1 MEAASP
7 AVSKYSKRER
17 TPSSKLLE
25 STASA
30 ASIQKVREQIQKTE
44 KNEPI
49 TEIPP
54 SPSFDFI
61 VEEDEETLSD
71 CAIIGLKELAYAI
84 FSKGAIDKY
93 LEGVPKAKISKKIRQ
108 LWELTGI
115 EAQCNAIIGTP
126 INNETK
132 CWICGFEVDEKV
144 NGLKPSCEHIL
155 PVAQARFFLDLYNPD
170 YELTAGKQEL
180 LSLEYGWSHFFCNLM
195 KGSGSYLE
203 TSGDSSSNIVWRPNR
218 KSILKTIDNILDYN
232 TRNTG
237 GKPRYF
243 EESNNVIMKRIKG
256 SREAWRQSRIDDIIN
271 QKINP
276 ILEYLQGPRMES
288 GRAGLIMIA
297 GVASCMDEKK
307 IRSEFNKFL
316 EVYKT
321 DLKRKE
327 DEAASA
333 LIEMSKVPGPAS
345 ASPKF
350 NEWPPYN
357 PELEATSPPPS
368 KRTARV
374 LPPAPKKPVKRSVT
388 KRTLPGKPTK
398 K

>member
-17 TPSSKLLE
+17 TPSSKVLE

-49 TEIPP
+49 AEIPDP
-54 SPSFDFI
+54 ESFDFI
-61 VEEDEETLSD
+61 VEEDEEILSD
-71 CAIIGLKELAYAI
+71 CAIIGLKELAYSV
-84 FSKGAIDKY
+84 FSKGAVDKY

-108 LWELTGI
+108 IWELTGI

-195 KGSGSYLE
+195 KGSGSYIK

-237 GKPRYF
+237 EKPRHF
-243 EESNNVIMKRIKG
+243 KESNNVILSRIKG
-256 SREAWRQSRIDDIIN
+256 SREAWRQSRIDYIIN

-321 DLKRKE
+321 DLTRKE

-345 ASPKF
+345 ESPKF

-357 PELEATSPPPS
+357 PELEASPPPS

-374 LPPAPKKPVKRSVT
+374 LPPAPKKPVKRTVT

>member
-49 TEIPP
+49 AEIPP

-84 FSKGAIDKY
+84 FSKGAVDKY
-93 LEGVPKAKISKKIRQ
+93 LEGVPKPKISKKIRQ
-108 LWELTGI
+108 IWELAGI

-132 CWICGFEVDEKV
+132 CWICGFEVDEKLA
-144 NGLKPSCEHIL
+144 GLKPSCEHVL
-155 PVAQARFFLDLYNPD
+155 PVAQARFFLDLYNPH
-170 YELTAGKQEL
+170 YELTAEKRGL

-195 KGSGSYLE
+195 KGSGSYIK
-203 TSGDSSSNIVWRPNR
+203 TSGDSSSNIVWRPN
-218 KSILKTIDNILDYN
+218 KTNIVKTIDNILDYN
-232 TRNTG
+232 TRKTG
-237 GKPRYF
+237 GKPRFF
-243 EESNNVIMKRIKG
+243 EESNNVILTRIKG

-297 GVASCMDEKK
+297 GVASCMNEDV

-321 DLKRKE
+321 DLTRKE

-333 LIEMSKVPGPAS
+333 LIEMSKVP
-345 ASPKF
+345 
-350 NEWPPYN
+350 
-357 PELEATSPPPS
+357 ELEASPPPPS
-368 KRTARV
+368 KRT
-374 LPPAPKKPVKRSVT
+374 PKGG
-388 KRTLPGKPTK
+388 RTRRNIRRK

>member
-17 TPSSKLLE
+17 TPSSKVLE

-30 ASIQKVREQIQKTE
+30 SSIKKIREQIQKTE

-49 TEIPP
+49 AEIPP
-54 SPSFDFI
+54 SPLFDFI
-61 VEEDEETLSD
+61 LEEDEETLSD
-71 CAIIGLKELAYAI
+71 CAIIGLKQLAYSV
-84 FSKGAIDKY
+84 FSKGAVDKY
-93 LEGVPKAKISKKIRQ
+93 LEGVPKPKISKKIRQ
-108 LWELTGI
+108 IWELAGI
-115 EAQCNAIIGTP
+115 EAQCNAVIGTP
-126 INNETK
+126 VDNETK
-132 CWICGFEVDEKV
+132 CWICGFEVDKKLA
-144 NGLKPSCEHIL
+144 GLKPSCEHVL

-170 YELTAGKQEL
+170 YDKDGGLTPEKREL

-203 TSGDSSSNIVWRPNR
+203 TSSDSSSNIVWRPNR

-232 TRNTG
+232 T
-237 GKPRYF
+237 GKKGEKGRF
-243 EESNNVIMKRIKG
+243 FKDSNDVIMTRIKG

-288 GRAGLIMIA
+288 GRAGLIMLA
-297 GVASCMDEKK
+297 GVASCMNEDV
-307 IRSEFNKFL
+307 IRTEFNKFL

-327 DEAASA
+327 DNAASA
-333 LIEMSKVPGPAS
+333 LIELSKVPEPEAS
-345 ASPKF
+345 
-350 NEWPPYN
+350 
-357 PELEATSPPPS
+357 SPPPS
-368 KRTARV
+368 KRT
-374 LPPAPKKPVKRSVT
+374 PKGG
-388 KRTLPGKPTK
+388 RTRRNIRRK

>member
-1 MEAASP
+1 MEPASP
-7 AVSKYSKRER
+7 AELRYSKRER
-17 TPSSKLLE
+17 TPSRKILE
-25 STASA
+25 STASP

-49 TEIPP
+49 AVIPP
-54 SPSFDFI
+54 SKYFDYI
-61 VEEDEETLSD
+61 EGEDEETLSD
-71 CAIIGLKELAYAI
+71 CAIIGLKELAYAV
-84 FSKGAIDKY
+84 FGKGAVDKY
-93 LEGVPKAKISKKIRQ
+93 LEGVPKSKISKKIRRI
-108 LWELTGI
+108 WELTGI
-115 EAQCNAIIGTP
+115 EEQCNAVIGTP
-126 INNETK
+126 VDNETK
-132 CWICGFEVDEKV
+132 CWICGFEVDKKL
-144 NGLKPSCEHIL
+144 NGLKASCEHVL

-170 YELTAGKQEL
+170 YELTPGKQEL

-203 TSGDSSSNIVWRPNR
+203 TSSDSSSNIIWRPN
-218 KSILKTIDNILDYN
+218 KTNILKTINNILDYN
-232 TRNTG
+232 TRKEG
-237 GKPRYF
+237 DEKRYF
-243 EESNNVIMKRIKG
+243 KDSNDVILTRIKG
-256 SREAWRQSRIDDIIN
+256 SREAWRQSRIDDIIKR
-271 QKINP
+271 KINP
-276 ILEYLQGPRMES
+276 ILKYLQGPRMNN
-288 GRAGLIMIA
+288 GRAGLIMLA
-297 GVASCMDEKK
+297 GVASCMDEKR
-307 IRSEFNKFL
+307 IRSQFNKFL

-321 DLKRKE
+321 DLKLKE

-333 LIEMSKVPGPAS
+333 LIEMSAGPES

-374 LPPAPKKPVKRSVT
+374 LPPAPKKPVKRTVT

>member
-17 TPSSKLLE
+17 TPSTKVLE

-49 TEIPP
+49 AEIPP

-61 VEEDEETLSD
+61 VEEDEEILSD

-84 FSKGAIDKY
+84 FSKGAVDKY
-93 LEGVPKAKISKKIRQ
+93 LEGVPKPKISKKIRQ
-108 LWELTGI
+108 IWELAGI

-132 CWICGFEVDEKV
+132 CWICGFEVDEKLA
-144 NGLKPSCEHIL
+144 GLKPSCEHVL

-170 YELTAGKQEL
+170 YELTPGKQEL

-195 KGSGSYLE
+195 KGSGSYIK

-218 KSILKTIDNILDYN
+218 KSIIKTIDNILDYN
-232 TRNTG
+232 T
-237 GKPRYF
+237 GKKGEKGRF
-243 EESNNVIMKRIKG
+243 FKDSNDVIMTRIKG
-256 SREAWRQSRIDDIIN
+256 SRDAWRQSRIDDIIN

-288 GRAGLIMIA
+288 GRAGLIMLA
-297 GVASCMDEKK
+297 GVASCMNEDV
-307 IRSEFNKFL
+307 IRTEFNKFL

-321 DLKRKE
+321 DLTRKE

-333 LIEMSKVPGPAS
+333 LIEMSKAPGPAS
-345 ASPKF
+345 AYPF
-350 NEWPPYN
+350 EWPPRN

-368 KRTARV
+368 KRSQTARV
-374 LPPAPKKPVKRSVT
+374 LPPAPKKPVKRTVT

>member
-17 TPSSKLLE
+17 TPSSKVLE

-49 TEIPP
+49 AEIPDP
-54 SPSFDFI
+54 ESFDFI
-61 VEEDEETLSD
+61 VEEDEEILSD
-71 CAIIGLKELAYAI
+71 CAIIGLKELAYSV
-84 FSKGAIDKY
+84 FSKGAVDKY

-108 LWELTGI
+108 IWELTGI

-195 KGSGSYLE
+195 KGSGSYIK
-203 TSGDSSSNIVWRPNR
+203 TTGDSSSNIVWRPNR

-237 GKPRYF
+237 EKPRHF
-243 EESNNVIMKRIKG
+243 KESNNVILSRIKG

-321 DLKRKE
+321 DLTRKE

-345 ASPKF
+345 AYPF
-350 NEWPPYN
+350 EWPPYN
-357 PELEATSPPPS
+357 PELEASPPPS

-374 LPPAPKKPVKRSVT
+374 LPPAPKKPVKRTVT